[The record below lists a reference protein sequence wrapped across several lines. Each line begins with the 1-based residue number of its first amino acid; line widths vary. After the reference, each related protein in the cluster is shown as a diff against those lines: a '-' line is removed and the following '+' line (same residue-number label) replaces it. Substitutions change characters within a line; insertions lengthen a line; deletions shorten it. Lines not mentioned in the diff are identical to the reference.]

1 MRTRKEAIMKARGLF
16 ALCMSAALV
25 AGACGGAD
33 NDSVLEPMDSAP
45 ASEPAAETRSAEP
58 QADSNLAQVI
68 SGSLG
73 EVDSQTRTFTLN
85 TGTREEAFTFTE
97 STQVTGASGTQ
108 GLAGREGDRV
118 TVHYREQGGSRIAD
132 RIVLE
137 DAAAQPQR

>member
-1 MRTRKEAIMKARGLF
+1 MKARGLF
-16 ALCMSAALV
+16 ALCISAALV
-25 AGACGGAD
+25 AGACGEAD
-33 NDSVLEPMDSAP
+33 NDSVIEPMDSAP
-45 ASEPAAETRSAEP
+45 ATEPAPRPAEP
-58 QADSNLAQVI
+58 QADSSFGQVI

-85 TGTREEAFTFTE
+85 TGGREEAFTFTE